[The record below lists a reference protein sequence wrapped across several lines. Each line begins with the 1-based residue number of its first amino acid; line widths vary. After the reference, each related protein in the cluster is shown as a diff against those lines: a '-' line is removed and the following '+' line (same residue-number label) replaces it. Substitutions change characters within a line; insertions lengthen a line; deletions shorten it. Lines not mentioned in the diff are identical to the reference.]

1 MTSISTKFIELIGAF
16 FGAIFCFIWVFFVL
30 AVKSPQDLSQID
42 EWLTL
47 GPIIFFV
54 TLGHYLFSRDL
65 VSEKRRIDDIVGL
78 RSTLWGYFFW
88 LIVMI
93 LTYRPEADINST
105 YTVGVGYLFILL
117 IHLLMKK
124 NYYKN
129 AVPKNEKSIL

>member
-1 MTSISTKFIELIGAF
+1 
-16 FGAIFCFIWVFFVL
+16 
-30 AVKSPQDLSQID
+30 
-42 EWLTL
+42 
-47 GPIIFFV
+47 
-54 TLGHYLFSRDL
+54 
-65 VSEKRRIDDIVGL
+65 
-78 RSTLWGYFFW
+78 
-88 LIVMI
+88 MI